1 MKKIL
6 LSLTIIAVMGI
17 TAKVEAQCT
26 VSNVIIDVNSCTPVS
41 GNLQVNFDVSFNITN
56 NNGNKYIFIHAWKA
70 SQYPNYWNCSASGT
84 SNENKPPKNTT
95 TGPQANQALANS
107 FLNIAIDNNLAG
119 NAIALVNSYNPDP
132 TNVTITTV
140 GGISKV
146 VFPTFSTITLTGVS
160 VTIPGIASCNDPI
173 SVISDVWSSQAS
185 DGQVVHCVNC
195 NIKQFFNDPVITGFK
210 NCLTPRQISFGVVT
224 NGNVPASYTYQI
236 YRDVAPLGVFDGND
250 VNVTLTAPNADIIT
264 NSTAGSGGQVG
275 RVVGFT
281 GNNAPGEKSDYWVVV
296 TPQGGGGN
304 SIAKLMPNGNCGPL
318 PVDFKSFTATRS
330 RSNVMLKWETSSEK
344 NNSGFAVERSLDNAT
359 WQEIAFVPTQATGGN
374 SSTDLSY
381 QYIDLNN
388 SKGVSQ
394 YRIKQVDIDSR
405 SKYSEIR
412 SVKGDGQMGNIIVYP
427 NPTADGRINVVFDDA
442 NTIREIAVVDM
453 SGRTVKQIRGISNN
467 NVTIENLQPGMY
479 SLRVFVPGT
488 GEQTVQKIVVN
499 KR

>member
-1 MKKIL
+1 
-6 LSLTIIAVMGI
+6 MGI

-26 VSNVIIDVNSCTPVS
+26 VSNAIININTCTPVS
-41 GNLQVNFDVSFNITN
+41 GNLQVNFDVSFDIQN

-70 SQYPNYWNCSASGT
+70 AQYPNYWNCTASGT

-119 NAIALVNSYNPDP
+119 NAIALVPTYNPDP
-132 TNVTITTV
+132 TNVAITTV
-140 GGISKV
+140 AGISKV
-146 VFPTFSTITLTGVS
+146 VFPTYSTITLTGVT

-236 YRDVAPLGVFDGND
+236 YKDVAPLGVFDGND

-264 NSTAGSGGQVG
+264 NTTAGLAGQVG

-281 GNNAPGEKSDYWVVV
+281 GNNASGENSDYWVVV

-304 SIAKLMPNGNCGPL
+304 SIAKLFENGNCAPL
-318 PVDFKSFTATRS
+318 PVDFKSFTATRN
-330 RSNVMLKWETSSEK
+330 RSSVLLKWETLSEI
-344 NNSGFAVERSLDNAT
+344 NNSGYAIERNMNGN
-359 WQEIAFVPTQATGGN
+359 WEQIAFVNSQAVNGN
-374 SSTDLSY
+374 SDALLTYTYS
-381 QYIDLNN
+381 DLNN
-388 SKGVSQ
+388 AKGITQ
-394 YRIKQVDIDSR
+394 YRIKQVDFDNK
-405 SKYSEIR
+405 SKYTEIR
-412 SVKGDGQMGNIIVYP
+412 SVRGLDQIGKVTVYP
-427 NPTADGRINVVFDDA
+427 NPTSNGTVNVVFDDA
-442 NTIREIAVVDM
+442 SVARTISVMDM
-453 SGRTVKQIRGISNN
+453 SGRTLKQIN
-467 NVTIENLQPGMY
+467 NVTNNNITIDNLQPGMY
-479 SLRVFVPGT
+479 TLRILVPET